1 MVMTERWNVE
11 VILSIKSVR
20 LTLACSSLWGS
31 VPTPTFM
38 IVVSIEANVI
48 VHTLDVASTDVQKR
62 SYPECPLRLI
72 FYAHTSITSIDSH
85 KYYCSLPVLSLC
97 INGAQRFGQK
107 PYTGEQGLFG

>member
-62 SYPECPLRLI
+62 SYPE
-72 FYAHTSITSIDSH
+72 
-85 KYYCSLPVLSLC
+85 
-97 INGAQRFGQK
+97 
-107 PYTGEQGLFG
+107 